1 MNEELEEQVTNAFP
15 LENLDSQTS
24 QKAKSLMVKLQGR
37 CVVYGVFKTVVAA
50 CGYFPSEI

>member
-1 MNEELEEQVTNAFP
+1 MNAFP
-15 LENLDSQTS
+15 VVNLDSQTS

-37 CVVYGVFKTVVAA
+37 CVACGAFRSFSAA